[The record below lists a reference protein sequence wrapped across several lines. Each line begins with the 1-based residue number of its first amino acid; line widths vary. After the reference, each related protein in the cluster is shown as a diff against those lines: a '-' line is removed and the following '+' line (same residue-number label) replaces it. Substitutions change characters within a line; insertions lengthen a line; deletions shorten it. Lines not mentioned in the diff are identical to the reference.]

1 MSKLF
6 ISYRR
11 DDTQDITARIHER
24 LAARFG
30 ADSIFID
37 IDSIPLGQD
46 FRQALRDAVN
56 ASNVVLVII
65 GKQWLTITDDHGVRR
80 LDNPN
85 DFVRIEVEAALS
97 RGVPVVPVLTQG
109 AKIPRERDLPEGLSA
124 LAYRNA
130 ADVRSDQHFSGDV
143 EQLIVRLT
151 HSMTEST
158 VAERAQR
165 NGRPPV
171 DEPPPPQ
178 PMSRYP
184 LPDVPERLAQ
194 LGFRGVNLIGSP
206 AIVPPLCQ
214 APGGPFTMGS
224 DPARDPAANADE
236 QPQHRVEV
244 PYFQIARYPVTV
256 AEYALAVRSGG
267 VPEPSATGGQ
277 TWQAQLQ
284 RPDYPV
290 VCITW
295 LNARAYARWLS
306 TVTQKPWRLANE
318 AQWEKAA
325 RWDPAQRVS
334 LLYPWGDSFDR
345 ARCNTRDNG
354 AGRTLPVGSFPAS
367 DRDRSG
373 ASPCGAEDMIGNV
386 WEWTDSLY
394 RPYPFKAADDPS
406 ADAADHRTMRG
417 ASWLDDR
424 KDARAAFRFFNRA
437 ENNGDLIGFRLV
449 C

>member
-1 MSKLF
+1 MAGENQLRVFVSH
-6 ISYRR
+6 SHQDNVYCR
-11 DDTQDITARIHER
+11 DYVAGLRARNCDVWYDEYN
-24 LAARFG
+24 
-30 ADSIFID
+30 
-37 IDSIPLGQD
+37 LGWG
-46 FRQALRDAVN
+46 ALRATIEREMPKRQHFVAILSTAASGSEWVNTEIDAAIELLN
-56 ASNVVLVII
+56 EGKLQTLTFVVAEQCDVPL
-65 GKQWLTITDDHGVRR
+65 LLRR
-80 LDNPN
+80 WK
-85 DFVRIEVEAALS
+85 RIEGPRGAAVSVEEAVTKTLAIITS
-97 RGVPVVPVLTQG
+97 GGSGVYG
-109 AKIPRERDLPEGLSA
+109 ASP
-124 LAYRNA
+124 
-130 ADVRSDQHFSGDV
+130 SG
-143 EQLIVRLT
+143 QT
-151 HSMTEST
+151 M
-158 VAERAQR
+158 
-165 NGRPPV
+165 
-171 DEPPPPQ
+171 PPQ
-178 PMSRYP
+178 PVSRYP
-184 LPDVPERLAQ
+184 LPDVQERLAQ

-290 VCITW
+290 VCVTW

-325 RWDPAQRVS
+325 RWDYAQRVS
-334 LLYPWGDSFDR
+334 RLYPWGDSFDR

-367 DRDRSG
+367 DRERSG

-394 RPYPFKAADDPS
+394 RPYPFKAADDPT
-406 ADAADHRTMRG
+406 ADATDHRTMRG

-424 KDARAAFRFFNRA
+424 KDARASFRFFNRA